1 MNKNRQKKVIGVREN
16 QLPADYPFGD
26 LLEESISDYARRI
39 GKNPQTIRTQA
50 HTGALPI
57 LQARPG
63 AKRRVN
69 LYAIYLNA
77 KRHAEKFVA
86 HMGS

>member
-1 MNKNRQKKVIGVREN
+1 MHKNRQKKVTGVREN

-26 LLEESISDYARRI
+26 LLEESISDYALRI
-39 GKNPQTIRTQA
+39 GKNKQTIRTQA
-50 HTGALPI
+50 DTGALPI
-57 LQARPG
+57 LQVRPG

-77 KRHAEKFVA
+77 KRHAEKFVER
-86 HMGS
+86 MS

>member
-1 MNKNRQKKVIGVREN
+1 MNKNRQKKVIGVRGN
-16 QLPADYPFGD
+16 QLPSDYPFGD

-50 HTGALPI
+50 DTGALPI
-57 LQARPG
+57 LQSRPG

-86 HMGS
+86 HMGA

>member
-1 MNKNRQKKVIGVREN
+1 MSKNRQKKVIVPRGS
-16 QLPADYPFGD
+16 QLPDDYPFGE
-26 LLEESISDYARRI
+26 LLEESISEYARRI

-50 HTGALPI
+50 DTGALPI

>member
-1 MNKNRQKKVIGVREN
+1 MNNNRQKKVIGVREDR
-16 QLPADYPFGD
+16 LPSDYPFGD

-50 HTGALPI
+50 DTGTLPI
-57 LQARPG
+57 LQAKPG

-77 KRHAEKFVA
+77 KRHAEKFVER
-86 HMGS
+86 MS

>member
-1 MNKNRQKKVIGVREN
+1 MSKSRQKKVIGVREN

-26 LLEESISDYARRI
+26 LLEESISDYAKRI

-50 HTGALPI
+50 DTGALPI
-57 LQARPG
+57 LQTRPG

-77 KRHAEKFVA
+77 KRHAEKFVERT
-86 HMGS
+86 GS

>member
-1 MNKNRQKKVIGVREN
+1 MSKNRQKKVIVPRGS
-16 QLPADYPFGD
+16 QLPADYPFGE
-26 LLEESISDYARRI
+26 LLEESISEYARRI

-50 HTGALPI
+50 DTGALPI
-57 LQARPG
+57 LQAKKG

-77 KRHAEKFVA
+77 KRNAEKYVER
-86 HMGS
+86 MGS